1 MAFDFI
7 VETPQHRKVNRNNN
21 KVIQKRATQA
31 GARTRLGNKH
41 GMPSYPI
48 ADAKTTN
55 LPSRKASSRPIAR
68 NVLLAN
74 ADLTM
79 SHNSPFLARFGRR
92 GQMLYLP
99 DPNAFLRT
107 GCFRLPDPSLSVL
120 QRQLLVTLDP
130 QPLAREPNR
139 LCKIMNLTRREF
151 LSHLPSHYGHLPFL
165 DEAMECLMAR
175 LHDTVPLLRPT
186 NHAPL
191 NQPSPTALYGKA
203 LTSLRSAIDGDLTR
217 NLTYIWFAI
226 LLLTLFEVRD
236 LLASDLLAT
245 LTENC

>member
-7 VETPQHRKVNRNNN
+7 VETPQNRQVNRNNN

-41 GMPSYPI
+41 GKPTYPI
-48 ADAKTTN
+48 ANEETTT
-55 LPSRKASSRPIAR
+55 LPTRQASSRTIAE

-74 ADLTM
+74 ANLTI
-79 SHNSPFLARFGRR
+79 SHNSPFLARFGSR

-99 DPNAFLRT
+99 DPNAVLGT

-120 QRQLLVTLDP
+120 QCQLLATLNP
-130 QPLAREPNR
+130 RSLGREPNR

-151 LSHLPSHYGHLPFL
+151 LGHLPSHYGHLSFL

-175 LHDTVPLLRPT
+175 LHDTVPLLKPSD
-186 NHAPL
+186 HAPL
-191 NQPSPTALYGKA
+191 NQLSPTALYGKA
-203 LTSLRSAIDGDLTR
+203 LTGLRSAIDNDMTR
-217 NLTYIWFAI
+217 NLTYIWFAV

-236 LLASDLLAT
+236 LHAID
-245 LTENC
+245 C